1 MTSKRGRKKNIT
13 NANNKSVISLR
24 EMLEKDIDN
33 LVVNETLPL
42 IANNEKRRQ
51 QRSVINLKQLPT
63 SLNVPIQNDSMPST
77 SGSSTKAIS
86 SQYTEKTTIESS
98 IKQKKFDEFN
108 DLLTKY
114 IKSNAN
120 TQSILEKILEEQL
133 RQRTTIEV
141 IEKSNTKLKCEI
153 FENRKLIQ
161 EIFTNFTVGP
171 LNTEQTQQEGKV
183 KQQLK
188 RKDMKHIWWEC
199 GTL

>member
-1 MTSKRGRKKNIT
+1 
-13 NANNKSVISLR
+13 
-24 EMLEKDIDN
+24 
-33 LVVNETLPL
+33 
-42 IANNEKRRQ
+42 
-51 QRSVINLKQLPT
+51 
-63 SLNVPIQNDSMPST
+63 MPST

-199 GTL
+199 GT

>member
-1 MTSKRGRKKNIT
+1 
-13 NANNKSVISLR
+13 
-24 EMLEKDIDN
+24 
-33 LVVNETLPL
+33 
-42 IANNEKRRQ
+42 
-51 QRSVINLKQLPT
+51 
-63 SLNVPIQNDSMPST
+63 MPST

-171 LNTEQTQQEGKV
+171 LNTEQTQQEGKALMTEACHKLFQTNKNPSDAEIERCHPV
-183 KQQLK
+183 CHPASHT
-188 RKDMKHIWWEC
+188 DFSIYISHIWALKSLVSDFLNIQAILGLPNKPHSGES
-199 GTL
+199 